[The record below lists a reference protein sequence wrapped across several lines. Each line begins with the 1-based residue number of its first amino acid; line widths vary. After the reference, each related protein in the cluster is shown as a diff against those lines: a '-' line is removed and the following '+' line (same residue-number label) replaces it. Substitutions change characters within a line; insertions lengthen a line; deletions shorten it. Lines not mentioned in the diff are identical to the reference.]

1 MMEFLINILFVFT
14 PAFVA
19 GMVVYSLCS
28 IYQTRKES
36 KIKPRR
42 LELALPTH
50 LGFKITH
57 QVEVEHWLYDKDFG
71 ITPELRAIYTV
82 IDKYQDLA
90 DTGVCVKVPSV
101 REIYLISGKVYVRG
115 IQIGKYFF

>member
-1 MMEFLINILFVFT
+1 MGGRVIELLINILFVFT

-28 IYQTRKES
+28 IYQTWKES

-50 LGFKITH
+50 LGFKIIPFK
-57 QVEVEHWLYDKDFG
+57 Y
-71 ITPELRAIYTV
+71 ELV
-82 IDKYQDLA
+82 QLQCGGA
-90 DTGVCVKVPSV
+90 DNG
-101 REIYLISGKVYVRG
+101 
-115 IQIGKYFF
+115 